1 MSGSSDKLGRKK
13 EAAVLTPLS
22 TRTVEEAVR
31 VARLNPRTLYRWLRE
46 ADFAAACREAK
57 RAAFGQAVARLHHLS
72 SAAVSTLG
80 KVMLDAGTPP
90 STRVRAADSILNHT
104 IKAIEIEEISARL
117 AALERGLEARKNA
130 GDLGRKSPFPS
141 EEA

>member
-1 MSGSSDKLGRKK
+1 
-13 EAAVLTPLS
+13 
-22 TRTVEEAVR
+22 
-31 VARLNPRTLYRWLRE
+31 
-46 ADFAAACREAK
+46 
-57 RAAFGQAVARLHHLS
+57 
-72 SAAVSTLG
+72 
-80 KVMLDAGTPP
+80 MLDAGTPP